1 MKIPLIN
8 ILYNLSQQ
16 YAILA
21 FEVMFITQ
29 WIIQIFMLIELV
41 IKKSNN
47 DLIFFYLKILEQ
59 CLRCLQLLR

>member
-1 MKIPLIN
+1 
-8 ILYNLSQQ
+8 
-16 YAILA
+16 
-21 FEVMFITQ
+21 
-29 WIIQIFMLIELV
+29 MLIELV